1 MTRLKALFQFKK
13 KYIINANHY
22 LPLDSL
28 YVSKYCKCKQLFY
41 KYRLNKKKKTKTNFK
56 LNYLITQIIWS

>member
-1 MTRLKALFQFKK
+1 MTSEIRLSSD
-13 KYIINANHY
+13 IINANHY

-41 KYRLNKKKKTKTNFK
+41 KHRLGKKNKISN
-56 LNYLITQIIWS
+56 